1 MKNKNFLKIKI
12 LIFWMNLPFGSKWGN
27 IWLPTPPIAVESKH
41 GGRFRPFLESR
52 LGGAGSI
59 GTGEFL
65 KWSRTVG
72 VALGG
77 TVDCG
82 RPWIG
87 FWTADVSE
95 LDETTSIE
103 EWTKNLKSLCG
114 NFSRLQIFGSK
125 IPDFNGLFR
134 LDSFEEMLDWW
145 DWRLFGIGGGVFFR
159 E

>member
-1 MKNKNFLKIKI
+1 MKNLNFSKIKKN
-12 LIFWMNLPFGSKWGN
+12 IFWMNLPFGSKWGN
-27 IWLPTPPIAVESKH
+27 IWLPTPPMAVESKH

-77 TVDCG
+77 TVDWG
-82 RPWIG
+82 RPGG

-103 EWTKNLKSLCG
+103 EWTKNSKSCYGVLG
-114 NFSRLQIFGSK
+114 LK

-134 LDSFEEMLDWW
+134 LDSIEEMLDWW